1 MNIYKYMMTA
11 KEEATKSNYKQQLG
25 AVIVSGNRIL
35 SKGYN
40 QIRHCK
46 VGKRYSPWENS
57 VHAERN
63 ACSKIDKD
71 KLKGTTIF
79 VFRQYSDGSP
89 ALAMPCE
96 DCMKMIIELGIK
108 RVYFS
113 TNKFPY
119 YGEIRL

>member
-1 MNIYKYMMTA
+1 MMLAKIESEKSTYKH
-11 KEEATKSNYKQQLG
+11 KLG

-35 SKGYN
+35 SKGHN

-46 VGKRYSPWENS
+46 VGKRFAPRENS

-63 ACSKIDKD
+63 ACVKVDKE
-71 KLKGTTIF
+71 KLKGAYIF
-79 VFRQYSDGSP
+79 VYREFSNGEP

-96 DCMKMIIELGIK
+96 DCMNMIISMGIK